1 VAAIGGAREN
11 SERRFRSFSG
21 FLCVDQNLGQAF
33 EFSIEAWI
41 DSPIIARIRFRPG
54 T

>member
-1 VAAIGGAREN
+1 VAIPWLLWV
-11 SERRFRSFSG
+11 FR
-21 FLCVDQNLGQAF
+21 VDQNLGQAF